1 MFKEILNKIVQQ
13 CPGCVGAVVMGF
25 DGIGIEQV
33 AVEHAQLD
41 LNLVGIE
48 FSHVITEIRSAGEI
62 LRVGELHE
70 LSIKSEHFYFIIRP
84 VTADYFVALVMKSEG
99 NVGKGRYLLLRELL
113 PLKQALA

>member
-1 MFKEILNKIVQQ
+1 MFNEILNNIVQQ
-13 CPGCVGAVVMGF
+13 CPGCIGAVVMGF

-33 AVEHAQLD
+33 TVEHAELD

-48 FSHVITEIRSAGEI
+48 FSHVITEIRSASEM

-84 VTADYFVALVMKSEG
+84 VTADYFIALVMKSDG
-99 NVGKGRYLLLRELL
+99 NVGKGRYLLLRDLFT
-113 PLKQALA
+113 LKQALD